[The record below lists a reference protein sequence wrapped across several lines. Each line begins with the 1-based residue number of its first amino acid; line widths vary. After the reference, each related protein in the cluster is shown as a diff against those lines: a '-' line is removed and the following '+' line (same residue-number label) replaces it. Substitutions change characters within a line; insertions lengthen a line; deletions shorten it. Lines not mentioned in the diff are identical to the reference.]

1 MASVTDYGATNDPL
15 SGPGLP
21 AWAKAIADALNNS
34 DIPVDTR
41 IATGDAA
48 KVSKSGDTMTGNL
61 TFPEW
66 IGPEGPT
73 LRIAE
78 IANGVM
84 RVMDKVSGDPA
95 PLAVADP
102 TNTDH
107 AATKGYVDG
116 LLVGGD
122 PAGAMT
128 KPGIYVGYSSGT
140 GTRVQASIP
149 AGYFTQTPVF
159 LYSLIA
165 WVDPSDFRVLGCYG
179 QSATGC
185 TFYLRNKSGAEVAF
199 TSTGVGW
206 VAIGQRA

>member
-48 KVSKSGDTMTGNL
+48 KVSKSGDTMSGPL
-61 TFPEW
+61 TLAP
-66 IGPEGPT
+66 GGDLYTAAPT
-73 LRIAE
+73 TR
-78 IANGVM
+78 
-84 RVMDKVSGDPA
+84 
-95 PLAVADP
+95 LAVWQGGTLLPIAVATP
-102 TNTDH
+102 TASNQ
-107 AATKGYVDG
+107 AATKEYVDG

-122 PAGAMT
+122 PAGAIT

-165 WVDPSDFRVLGCYG
+165 WVDPTDFRVLGCYG

-199 TSTGVGW
+199 SSSGVGW
-206 VAIGQRA
+206 AAIGQRA